1 MTSKAQDKAQ
11 RGVTILVNN
20 QPVDMPTREA
30 TGAQI
35 KQAAGIPAAFKL
47 YDPKGEELSDGRTIK
62 LRPHEKFTAIS
73 GQDVS

>member
-1 MTSKAQDKAQ
+1 MTSKPKEKTQ

-20 QPVDMPTREA
+20 QPVEMPSREA

-35 KQAAGIPAAFKL
+35 KQAAGIPGAFKL
-47 YDPKGEELSDGRTIK
+47 YDPKGEEVSDDREIK